1 MHKQIRVDPRL
12 SPPDVAAVLA
22 LLAGDQINLVGAGG
36 SNLEMG
42 GELAIAV
49 DHDQQE
55 TAEGLLSNAGYSF
68 RVFDSETDPE
78 LKLCWLRNEPGQLEA
93 CIEGVAEE
101 NLANGRKIRDLLIGV
116 QTDDGT
122 PVQVFSEHHQ
132 DASEESATSA

>member
-22 LLAGDQINLVGAGG
+22 LLAGEQINLVGAGG
-36 SNLEMG
+36 SNVEMG

-49 DHDQQE
+49 DHEQQQS
-55 TAEGLLSNAGYSF
+55 AESLLTDAGYAF
-68 RVFDSETDPE
+68 RVFDSEKDPE
-78 LKLCWLRNEPGQLEA
+78 LKLCWLQNEPGQLEA

-101 NLANGRKIRDLLIGV
+101 NLANGRKIRDILIGV
-116 QTDDGT
+116 QTDEGI

-132 DASEESATSA
+132 GESEAAPTSA